1 MKAGDRVLIEIN
13 GDSHHCDVIAS
24 ESKSVLILVNED
36 GEQVATIQ
44 QFWRKK
50 SPVLG
55 DKPKHVSTVKKGY
68 VDRVCCAKGCGIVY
82 QAKLSDLDRGWGLCC
97 SKSCAAKYRSQK

>member
-1 MKAGDRVLIEIN
+1 MKAGDRVLIEI
-13 GDSHHCDVIAS
+13 GGVSSHCDVIAS

-44 QFWRKK
+44 QFWRKT

-55 DKPKHVSTVKKGY
+55 DKPKHVPTVNKGY

>member
-24 ESKSVLILVNED
+24 KSKSILILVNED

-44 QFWRKK
+44 QFWRKT
-50 SPVLG
+50 SPILG
-55 DKPKHVSTVKKGY
+55 ERPKHVPTVKKGY
-68 VDRVCCAKGCGIVY
+68 VKRVCCAKGCGIVY
-82 QAKLSDLDRGWGLCC
+82 EAKQSDLDRGWGLCC
-97 SKSCAAKYRSQK
+97 SKSCAASYRSQK